1 MLGGIV
7 IAVVCLMVAGMAL
20 LVLPLLIWVAI
31 LALGVLCFA
40 FWIWMLI
47 DCLKNENIGGNERV
61 AWTLAIALTHVLG
74 AVIYFFAGR
83 TTRMT
88 ALKT

>member
-1 MLGGIV
+1 MAGLI
-7 IAVVCLMVAGMAL
+7 IAVICLMVAAMAL
-20 LVLPLLIWVAI
+20 MLLPLLVWVVM
-31 LALGVLCFA
+31 LGCVFFCFV

-47 DCLKNENIGGNERV
+47 DCIKNESIGGNEKV

-83 TTRMT
+83 TARMT